1 MIRLLALSY
10 FLLSLLAAPT
20 FAGTELNKQTTE
32 KAEEHKHDHKHDHPE
47 VKPDPVAMAE
57 HLKITPTDYIM
68 GDKKAKVT
76 IFEYA
81 SLSCPHCAEFEEKT
95 LPRIYEKYIKTGK
108 VNLVFRDFPLNE
120 PAFRASLLARCAA
133 AEAKDKK
140 DDTYYR
146 YIKVLFSSQKSWS
159 LDKNP
164 TEMLQKI
171 GALGG
176 FSKERF
182 DICMENKDM
191 EKQVL
196 ESRKNAADIL
206 KISSTP
212 SFFVG
217 MKKVD
222 GTRAFEEFAGAIEAE
237 LKAK

>member
-1 MIRLLALSY
+1 MIRLLAISY

-20 FAGTELNKQTTE
+20 FAGTELNKQPAKEATE
-32 KAEEHKHDHKHDHPE
+32 HNHDHDKPD
-47 VKPDPVAMAE
+47 VKPDPIAMAE
-57 HLKITPTDYIM
+57 HLKIAPTDYVM

-108 VNLVFRDFPLNE
+108 VNLVFRDFPLNA
-120 PAFRASLLARCAA
+120 PALDASKLARCAA
-133 AEAKDKK
+133 FEAKDKK
-140 DDTYYR
+140 DDVFYR
-146 YIKVLFSSQKSWS
+146 FIKVLFSSQKSWA
-159 LDKNP
+159 LDRNP
-164 TEMLQKI
+164 TEMIQKI

-176 FSKERF
+176 FSKESF
-182 DICMENKDM
+182 DKCLENKDI
-191 EKQVL
+191 EKQIL

-206 KISSTP
+206 KITSTP

-217 MKKVD
+217 MNKLD

-237 LKAK
+237 LKEK